1 MRKCLSVGGQA
12 LIEGIMMKSPLK
24 TVIAVR
30 NKQKEIEVID
40 FNEGSVKDK
49 CKLLNLP
56 IIRGA
61 VTFVESLI
69 QGYKAL
75 MISADKS
82 GMTELEEAETEQ
94 KKLKTS
100 KGTKETADSKNTDS
114 DFLKKEKAEENIKK
128 AELGKEQEQ
137 ENKDLNKN
145 GDEKETQKEKSEP
158 KKLSGAVMGATMVIA
173 SVLGVLLAIA
183 LFMYVPAKLFN
194 LLNGLLNNNISF
206 LRALFEG
213 VLKIIIFILY
223 IVLVSKTKDIK
234 RVFMYHGAEH
244 KTIFCYENGLMLTKE
259 NVKKQSRF
267 HPRCGTSFMFLM
279 LFVGILLSFILQT
292 VFPAITK
299 ITWLWVLI
307 KILILPLI
315 CGIGYELIRY
325 CGKHQNVLVK
335 IISAPGLWMQRI
347 TTKEPDLSMCE
358 VGIASLLAVLPKE
371 EAESLTLKEKPQED
385 TPED

>member
-49 CKLLNLP
+49 CKFLNLP

-82 GMTELEEAETEQ
+82 GMTELEEA
-94 KKLKTS
+94 
-100 KGTKETADSKNTDS
+100 DP
-114 DFLKKEKAEENIKK
+114 
-128 AELGKEQEQ
+128 EQ
-137 ENKDLNKN
+137 ENEDRNKS
-145 GDEKETQKEKSEP
+145 GDEKENQKEKSEP

-173 SVLGVLLAIA
+173 SILGVLLAIA

-213 VLKIIIFILY
+213 VLKIMIFILY

-371 EAESLTLKEKPQED
+371 EAESLTLKENTQED